1 MSHDEGGFYSQQWD
15 FRVKLPASFRS
26 AQGSISLVLAV
37 LAALVLIGINETGYN
52 QSSHALQR
60 IEESTRTRS
69 EVNRLLQLVLD
80 AETGSRGYLL
90 TGDPRYLEPYNAAV
104 AEISQNL
111 ETLRGN
117 YPPGAPESAVLSQ
130 LTRNVQRKL
139 AEMDLTVRMRKQ
151 GNEEAWKFVLM
162 TDLGKEHM
170 DAIRGHAGKL
180 MQSATAGMLAAQ
192 EQVQRSLRLARLGIA
207 LVAGAALLAF
217 ALYLRQTT
225 RLKLAGEQQQAAL
238 QQERDLLETQVRER
252 TASLAQLATH
262 LQQVREE
269 ERGHLAR
276 ELHDELGALLT
287 AAKLDVARLK
297 SRLGTALPEV
307 NQRLQHLTE
316 TLNSGIALK
325 RRIIEDLRPSSLAN
339 LGLTAALEILAR
351 EFSERSGIEVA
362 TSLET
367 VELDE
372 QGQLTIY
379 RIVQESLTNV
389 SKYAEAQLVDVS
401 VRDYSNHV
409 EVEVRDDGKGFD
421 VGATRPSTHGLAG
434 MRHRVEAAGGR
445 LAVSSRPGDGTR
457 ILATLPKPAAAAN
470 NPSLAR
476 AA

>member
-1 MSHDEGGFYSQQWD
+1 M
-15 FRVKLPASFRS
+15 KLPASFALPRI
-26 AQGSISLVLAV
+26 AISLILAT
-37 LAALVLIGINETGYN
+37 LAALVLIGINEAGYTR
-52 QSSHALQR
+52 SSQALDR
-60 IEESTRTRS
+60 IDEYTRTRNA
-69 EVNRLLQLVLD
+69 VNRLLQHVLD

-111 ETLRGN
+111 EGMRAN
-117 YPPGAPESAVLSQ
+117 YPAGAPDSATLAQ

-139 AEMDLTVRMRKQ
+139 AEMDLSVRMRKQ
-151 GNEEAWKFVLM
+151 GNEDAWKFVLM
-162 TDLGKEHM
+162 TDVGKEHM
-170 DAIRGHAGKL
+170 DAIRGQAGKL
-180 MQSATAGMLAAQ
+180 IQSATAGMTAAQ
-192 EQVQRSLRLARLGIA
+192 DQVEQTLRLARVGIA
-207 LVAGAALLAF
+207 VVALAALTAF
-217 ALYLRQTT
+217 YLYLRQST
-225 RLKLAGEQQQAAL
+225 RLKLAGEQQQRAL

-297 SRLGTALPEV
+297 SKLGGQPPEIGERL
-307 NQRLQHLTE
+307 RHLTE

-351 EFSERSGIEVA
+351 EFAERSGIEIA
-362 TSLET
+362 TSIEE

-372 QGQLTIY
+372 SGQLTVY
-379 RIVQESLTNV
+379 RLVQESLTNAG
-389 SKYAEAQLVDVS
+389 KYAEARQVDIS
-401 VRDYSNHV
+401 VRSYSNHV
-409 EVEVRDDGKGFD
+409 EVEIKDDGKGFD
-421 VGATRPSTHGLAG
+421 PQAVRPSTHGLAG

-445 LAVSSRPGDGTR
+445 FVVAARPGAGTR
-457 ILATLPKPAAAAN
+457 ISAVLPQAAVPVAAI
-470 NPSLAR
+470 A
-476 AA
+476 